1 MCVCVAENRCDGSV
15 DGACSGGG
23 GEGGVVPCSVGG
35 GCSGGVG
42 EGGVVVLAEGKVVR

>member
-1 MCVCVAENRCDGSV
+1 MRGVVIPQFVCVCVCVCVAENRWDGSV

-35 GCSGGVG
+35 GCSGGV
-42 EGGVVVLAEGKVVR
+42 